1 VIVVEGDP
9 EAVDALPPASTG
21 VVAPLQLPA
30 AADLDVTGSARTT
43 MAAATARTTTFAGRN
58 LIG

>member
-1 VIVVEGDP
+1 VIVVEGEP
-9 EAVDALPPASTG
+9 EPVDALPPASTG

-30 AADLDVTGSARTT
+30 AADLEVAGNVRTT
-43 MAAATARTTTFAGRN
+43 MAAATARTTAFAGRN

>member
-9 EAVDALPPASTG
+9 EPVDALPPASTG
-21 VVAPLQLPA
+21 VVAPLQFPA
-30 AADLDVTGSARTT
+30 AADAAATGSVRTT
-43 MAAATARTTTFAGRN
+43 MAAATARTTAFAGRN